1 MILSLFQS
9 LPVPVTEIKPGCRLL
24 EKYIFSAGTK
34 NTVAG
39 SIAELEGLLANRTW
53 ICFLFLFIIR
63 KLEKCKCLKVSR
75 PKLLQIYYKKH

>member
-39 SIAELEGLLANRTW
+39 SIAELEGLLANRNTVQVG
-53 ICFLFLFIIR
+53 LFFIF
-63 KLEKCKCLKVSR
+63 V
-75 PKLLQIYYKKH
+75 YY